1 MCENLKTEVFCEL
14 IKFSNSTKKLNN
26 YRVFCLYIWSAFT
39 FMLQIHLLWFSSFC
53 MYFLSLA
60 LYIYELK
67 TMSYRRQQLLHR
79 ASSTHSPCVSSPCV
93 NLN

>member
-14 IKFSNSTKKLNN
+14 IKFSNSTKKSNN
-26 YRVFCLYIWSAFT
+26 YRVFSLCFHFYAANTFVMVFFLLYV
-39 FMLQIHLLWFSSFC
+39 
-53 MYFLSLA
+53 FLSLA

-67 TMSYRRQQLLHR
+67 TMSYWGQQLLHR
-79 ASSTHSPCVSSPCV
+79 ASSTHSPFVSSPCV

>member
-1 MCENLKTEVFCEL
+1 MNLLNLVILLKNRIITEYFVCIYGVL
-14 IKFSNSTKKLNN
+14 SLLCCK
-26 YRVFCLYIWSAFT
+26 YI
-39 FMLQIHLLWFSSFC
+39 C
-53 MYFLSLA
+53 YGFLPFVCIFLFLA